1 MSTRYETQPI
11 AWNEAFSVG
20 VDLLDQHHQHLAH
33 LINQLAEH
41 SGEDLRSEGIV
52 DILSSLVAYAEYHF
66 REEEEL
72 MSLASYHELEEHR
85 QEHLHFCEVIS
96 ETCYGASLG
105 IVGVKELF
113 SYLTRW
119 WRNHIL
125 LEDMKYKPFLSTLPE
140 QQRGQAA

>member
-1 MSTRYETQPI
+1 MSPHYETHPI
-11 AWNEAFSVG
+11 TWNEAFSVG
-20 VDLLDQHHQHLAH
+20 VDELDQHHRHLAH

-41 SGEDLRSEGIV
+41 SAEDLHSEAMV
-52 DILSSLVAYAEYHF
+52 DILSGLVAYAEYHF
-66 REEEEL
+66 KKEEEL
-72 MSLASYHELEEHR
+72 MASADYYELENHR

-125 LEDMKYKPFLSTLPE
+125 LEDMKYKPYLTGRSL
-140 QQRGQAA
+140 QGRAA

>member
-1 MSTRYETQPI
+1 MSTRYQTQPI
-11 AWNEAFSVG
+11 AWNETFSVG
-20 VDLLDQHHQHLAH
+20 VDELDQHHRQLAY

-41 SGEDLRSEGIV
+41 SAEDVHSAAIV
-52 DILSSLVAYAEYHF
+52 DILSALISYAEYHF
-66 REEEEL
+66 NKEEEL
-72 MSLASYHELEEHR
+72 MARVDYCELESHR
-85 QEHLHFCEVIS
+85 QEHLHFREVVA

-125 LEDMKYKPFLSTLPE
+125 LEDMKYKPYLARLPAH
-140 QQRGQAA
+140 GCAA